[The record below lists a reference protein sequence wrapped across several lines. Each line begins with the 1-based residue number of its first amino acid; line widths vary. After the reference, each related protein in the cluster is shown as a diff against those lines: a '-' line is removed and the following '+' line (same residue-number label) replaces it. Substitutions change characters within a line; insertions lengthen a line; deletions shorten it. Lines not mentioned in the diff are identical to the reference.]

1 MRVTDPVLDSTF
13 AGCRIEAVAG
23 RGGMGVVYRATQL
36 PLGRTV
42 ALKVVAPE
50 RAANPVFHARFER
63 ETRLAA
69 SIDHPNVIP
78 VYEAGESDG
87 RLYLVMRWVD
97 GGDLQ
102 RLIATAGRL
111 EPTTAAAIV
120 AQVGAGLEAA
130 HSAGLVHRDVKPAN
144 VLIAGDPGTGHV
156 YLTDF
161 GLTLEPEGGTR
172 VTSTGDLLGTV
183 DYMAPEQLEGG
194 EVSPRTDVYA
204 LGCVLH
210 ASLTGR
216 PPFRRET
223 YPATILAHLNDA
235 PPRASDTAGVPASY
249 DSVIERALAKR
260 PEQRYPSARA
270 FVDALTEAAGSAP
283 AASSPV
289 VPPPSA
295 EPDDADSPTTPLT
308 AGTAVLPSA
317 SSAGTVALPAERP
330 DGAPPRTAE
339 PTARVTRPRRR
350 RLPIAATAAV
360 VVAAGAAVAA
370 IVALGDDSGSTVLSA
385 AEVREAAS
393 GFATAYAHED
403 PRALRD
409 VLTRD
414 VTRVTPGD
422 SQRGRAAVLREYRGQ
437 FDANATEAY
446 RLTGLTVSG
455 GAAGRATGEYVAS
468 RTGAGPLTGSIVL
481 GVRRDGG
488 EPRVGLIAI
497 TPDG

>member
-1 MRVTDPVLDSTF
+1 MADLVLDSTF

-23 RGGMGVVYRATQL
+23 RGGMGVVYRATQH

-50 RAANPVFHARFER
+50 RAADPVFHARFER

-102 RLIATAGRL
+102 RLIANAGRL
-111 EPTTAAAIV
+111 EPATAAAIV

-130 HSAGLVHRDVKPAN
+130 HAAGLVHRDVKPAN
-144 VLIAGDPGTGHV
+144 VLIAGEPGTGHV

-161 GLTLEPEGGTR
+161 GLVLDPAGGTR

-210 ASLTGR
+210 AALTGR

-223 YPATILAHLNDA
+223 YPATMLAALNEP
-235 PPRASDTAGVPASY
+235 PPRASDTAGVPAAY
-249 DSVIERALAKR
+249 DHVIERALAKR
-260 PEQRYPSARA
+260 PGDRYSSAHA
-270 FVDALTEAAGSAP
+270 FVDALSAATGSAREAP
-283 AASSPV
+283 AAARPAAAAAANGSHDAPT
-289 VPPPSA
+289 SA
-295 EPDDADSPTTPLT
+295 LT
-308 AGTAVLPSA
+308 
-317 SSAGTVALPAERP
+317 AGTVALPAE
-330 DGAPPRTAE
+330 
-339 PTARVTRPRRR
+339 PTARMSRSRGRRVPVAVA
-350 RLPIAATAAV
+350 LAALLA
-360 VVAAGAAVAA
+360 AAGAGAALVVA
-370 IVALGDDSGSTVLSA
+370 GDDTGSTELSA
-385 AEVREAAS
+385 AEVRAAAD
-393 GFATAYAHED
+393 GFAAAYGRED
-403 PRALRD
+403 AGALRD

-414 VTRVTPGD
+414 VTRVTPAD
-422 SQRGRAAVLREYRGQ
+422 RQRGRAAVLREYRGQ
-437 FDANATEAY
+437 FDANATEDY
-446 RLTGLTVSG
+446 RLTGLTVRG
-455 GAAGRATGEYVAS
+455 GAAGRASGEYVAS
-468 RTGAGPLTGSIVL
+468 RTGAGPLTGRIVL
-481 GVRRDGG
+481 GVRRDDGR
-488 EPRVGLIAI
+488 PRVGLIALS
-497 TPDG
+497 PDG